1 METNKYFHQQET
13 NCNVFALLSRQ
24 KGGNNRPKQNK
35 RDEYFFFLKYV
46 YSVSRLFAAKERGK
60 EKKGRIYT
68 GFLISGLQNSLT
80 RADLSSKYGGQ
91 FGPLSFLS
99 SWDILFT
106 TGVFM
111 KLLLNCLAQ
120 PCFLWHY
127 FKFWMARLCVLSRLH
142 LFRTRIKKW
151 YIVPAQHRTSSKIK

>member
-80 RADLSSKYGGQ
+80 RADLSNKYGGQ
-91 FGPLSFLS
+91 LGPLSLKEKREEFIQVS
-99 SWDILFT
+99 FFQACKTRW
-106 TGVFM
+106 
-111 KLLLNCLAQ
+111 LA
-120 PCFLWHY
+120 L
-127 FKFWMARLCVLSRLH
+127 
-142 LFRTRIKKW
+142 T
-151 YIVPAQHRTSSKIK
+151 